1 MNYGRNPS
9 IRACAA
15 TVLLLILSG
24 CGDFDPSL
32 PDRPEAPSTVDADG
46 NEVAFPRLQ
55 DVPQRP
61 NLTYDLRQERE
72 IQRGLV
78 ADRENAR
85 YAGQKLQREAG
96 LRSMPPDPVVPVP
109 APPAQ
114 PVQDES
120 GPATDLTAA
129 YVRDAMLQDEDDG
142 SLNDFLR
149 TLEREQAAA
158 VASPLP
164 GAEPA
169 IEAPRNGD
177 APDGGTA
184 IIEDTSVAG
193 LLPVGDAA
201 GDAARNMPEI
211 PSSSSDTPSPGE
223 DVPPAASAPAATP
236 PPSDTVPSAG
246 NAGTGSKVPASPE
259 DAAET
264 AYADLPVVF
273 LGTPLDDRPLPRYLT
288 VDFSVGS
295 SVVDSRENDALRSL
309 AVRLQ
314 RAGQGAKVV
323 ASGDPKLLALDR
335 ARSVAMRLVQNG
347 VPGNW
352 IDIET
357 GGSGEKVVVYPVANG
372 G

>member
-1 MNYGRNPS
+1 M
-9 IRACAA
+9 
-15 TVLLLILSG
+15 
-24 CGDFDPSL
+24 
-32 PDRPEAPSTVDADG
+32 
-46 NEVAFPRLQ
+46 
-55 DVPQRP
+55 
-61 NLTYDLRQERE
+61 
-72 IQRGLV
+72 
-78 ADRENAR
+78 
-85 YAGQKLQREAG
+85 
-96 LRSMPPDPVVPVP
+96 
-109 APPAQ
+109 
-114 PVQDES
+114 
-120 GPATDLTAA
+120 
-129 YVRDAMLQDEDDG
+129 
-142 SLNDFLR
+142 
-149 TLEREQAAA
+149 
-158 VASPLP
+158 
-164 GAEPA
+164 
-169 IEAPRNGD
+169 
-177 APDGGTA
+177 
-184 IIEDTSVAG
+184 
-193 LLPVGDAA
+193 
-201 GDAARNMPEI
+201 
-211 PSSSSDTPSPGE
+211 
-223 DVPPAASAPAATP
+223 
-236 PPSDTVPSAG
+236 
-246 NAGTGSKVPASPE
+246 PASPE